1 MAHSEDVDER
11 KEAVEQL
18 YQDFAD
24 LPDKERATKEIF
36 ELTKDIF
43 ALTKDEDIDV
53 RSIAVYT
60 LGLAFPHVT
69 DKEESWKNLLALT
82 KDKDE
87 FVRSGAIYAL
97 KSAFSHVINKD
108 AASKDFLALTKNEDI
123 CVQSYALFALE
134 SAFPYIIDKD
144 AALKDLLALT
154 KDKDN
159 NVRSYVA
166 PTLGSAF
173 PHVTDK
179 AEVLKVLMAL
189 TKDKDL
195 LARSGAA
202 LAFGSVFPHITDKA
216 EVRNVLMLLTKDKDK
231 IVRLSAKRSLFNI
244 AQHFLKEKNYEKTF
258 KYFYCASTKSMLR
271 EYINPDSFYYLCRG
285 FGSYYH
291 GRTIIN
297 ELSNIENPKEYTKS
311 LKEAVRFFVKSNKY
325 IEKSDDDRYD
335 TDFFPICLNIFSAYY
350 EYRLSSKKL
359 DAKRIAKVQK
369 YLDEA
374 SKQCRIIGTEKGERI
389 VKTFEKLAEALT
401 SRLKEIE
408 LETEKNKV
416 SGIGKKAEYEP
427 FVDKSREDFEKH
439 IVELENLL
447 DEIELPIIKEIAEH
461 ERIKLDKLKPDKA
474 EKSEPT
480 NRKLLKAVKLLLTIS
495 LGMLTF
501 SYTVLDY
508 MGYPTARMYS
518 LIIFGIA
525 FIISLIIYLIKR

>member
-1 MAHSEDVDER
+1 MAHSEDVEER

-18 YQDFAD
+18 YQDFAN
-24 LPDKERATKEIF
+24 LPDKERATKDI
-36 ELTKDIF
+36 LGITKNILE
-43 ALTKDEDIDV
+43 LTKDEDSDV
-53 RSIAVYT
+53 RDIAVYT

-97 KSAFSHVINKD
+97 KSAFSHVIDKD

-173 PHVTDK
+173 PYVTDK
-179 AEVLKVLMAL
+179 AEVRKVLMAL

-202 LAFGSVFPHITDKA
+202 LAFGSAFPYVTDKA
-216 EVRNVLMLLTKDKDK
+216 EVRNVLMLLTKDKGK

-311 LKEAVRFFVKSNKY
+311 LKEAVRLFIKSNKY

-439 IVELENLL
+439 ITELENFL
-447 DEIELPIIKEIAEH
+447 DEIELPIIEKIVEH
-461 ERIKLDKLKPDKA
+461 ESIKLENLKPDKA
-474 EKSEPT
+474 DKSEST
-480 NRKLLKAVKLLLTIS
+480 NHKFLKAVALV
-495 LGMLTF
+495 LGTPAVMLTF
-501 SYTVLDY
+501 SYMLFY
-508 MGYPTARMYS
+508 AKGNLNAPAYS
-518 LIIFGIA
+518 LIIFGIT
-525 FIISLIIYLIKR
+525 FIISFFFYFIKR